1 VSDDQRV
8 TPRSDED
15 VRRIAARMKTE
26 YKVVRRRPVN
36 IIGCL
41 EADTV
46 RTIYGPRKL
55 HFRVVDDRELGRPDG
70 KTEFAKGEITITVK
84 RSVYNDA
91 KMGVGRARMTLAHE
105 LAHAVM
111 HHGAPLF
118 RLLDAKGATD
128 LAKERAYESAEHQAK
143 VFAAAF
149 LIHDEDAAQMR
160 DAEEIAIEF
169 GVSKQAA
176 EICFERLTAK
186 RARALSAERV
196 RKMAD
201 EAKAILAGSRKTTA
215 RSNPDRMPIMNY
227 LPDTC
232 TACGQKTLISF
243 GHKVHCHSCR
253 FSGDQKPDGD

>member
-1 VSDDQRV
+1 MSEDQRV
-8 TPRSDED
+8 TPRSDEE
-15 VRRIAARMKTE
+15 VRRIAERTKTE
-26 YKVVRRRPVN
+26 YKLARRRPVN

-55 HFRVVDDRELGRPDG
+55 HFKVVDDHQLGKPDG
-70 KTEFAKGEITITVK
+70 KTEFSKGEVTITVK
-84 RSVYNDA
+84 RSVFNDA

-128 LAKERAYESAEHQAK
+128 LSKERAYESAEHQAK
-143 VFAAAF
+143 IFAAAF
-149 LIHDEDAAQMR
+149 LIHDADAAQMH

-169 GVSKQAA
+169 GVSKRAA
-176 EICFERLTAK
+176 EICFERVVRK
-186 RARALSAERV
+186 NARALSSERV
-196 RKMAD
+196 RKMAE
-201 EAKAILAGSRKTTA
+201 EAKAILTGRSKTNA
-215 RSNPDRMPIMNY
+215 WVKPAAPEVSY
-227 LPDTC
+227 LPDIC
-232 TACGQKTLISF
+232 TACGQQRLISF
-243 GHKVHCHSCR
+243 GHKVHCRSCG